1 MSAAESGMDFVTAR
15 APRISLSLP
24 VVLRWQ
30 DWQRANMCRCMLA
43 LAPHPHEPACRATSA
58 RTAQD
63 SACSRVATWAAA
75 TSRIRC
81 HSRVIRDWGRCAG
94 LNGFDFVAEPAE
106 RIAQVVRGRRA
117 HRQTQGQPERVEAR
131 GLGLGKWAREQRTQ
145 NGARREQGDNEP
157 AVGRGEIIRSRGHA
171 REAERRYCMPLFF
184 RNPTRA

>member
-1 MSAAESGMDFVTAR
+1 
-15 APRISLSLP
+15 
-24 VVLRWQ
+24 
-30 DWQRANMCRCMLA
+30 MLA

-81 HSRVIRDWGRCAG
+81 PSRVIRDRGPMSWP
-94 LNGFDFVAEPAE
+94 NVFDFTAEPAE
-106 RIAQVVRGRRA
+106 RVAQVVRGRRA
-117 HRQTQGQPERVEAR
+117 HRQTQGQPERVDAR
-131 GLGLGKWAREQRTQ
+131 GLGLGKWARGPKSRWNEQRTQ
-145 NGARREQGDNEP
+145 NGGRQEQGDNEP
-157 AVGRGEIIRSRGHA
+157 ALGRGEIIRSMGHG